1 MDWIIKEKTRKD
13 HLEKYI
19 IDIKQYQ
26 KKRKIE
32 EENVDNDK
40 QQLKKQHKD
49 ESSSEEEE
57 DIEKVSSIPRQVRS
71 WYTIQDTYT
80 QRHGYKVTP
89 RLVIGSR
96 GRTETELIKGESY
109 QTTTTDDNITTE
121 DDDTTDQTNSLSLD
135 DDNDKSVEKLGV
147 YACQRPCN
155 WNPFNKDIVE
165 IFEFLE
171 YAREL
176 KGDKINSRSYR
187 IAASI
192 ADLLSDGYVQDVEL
206 LKVDPEFKVLDM
218 FYNVH
223 GAGSYTAQ
231 EWYRRGR
238 RTLKD
243 VLTHE
248 KLSRDQEIGIKYYD
262 DFLKKHVIYI
272 YIYYIIPRTEVEE
285 IANEVSKL
293 LDENFPGSI
302 MTVCGS
308 YRRGKPESGDVDI
321 VMTHKENSVS
331 SKLLVGI
338 LDIFKVKGLLVDII
352 TMGSDCKLRDGDD
365 EHLRSDQALCIWR
378 QPGSSTCRRV
388 DFVVSPYE
396 NYPVAILA
404 WTGSSHFERSIR
416 LYAKKVMNVK
426 VTSHGLYSRTTQK
439 RLPVKS
445 ERDAF
450 EILNLKWLEP
460 SQRNC

>member
-1 MDWIIKEKTRKD
+1 MYNISLIICFY
-13 HLEKYI
+13 L
-19 IDIKQYQ
+19 IDNYDLFY
-26 KKRKIE
+26 R
-32 EENVDNDK
+32 
-40 QQLKKQHKD
+40 
-49 ESSSEEEE
+49 
-57 DIEKVSSIPRQVRS
+57 
-71 WYTIQDTYT
+71 
-80 QRHGYKVTP
+80 
-89 RLVIGSR
+89 
-96 GRTETELIKGESY
+96 KGESY

-121 DDDTTDQTNSLSLD
+121 DDDATDQTNSLSLD
-135 DDNDKSVEKLGV
+135 DENDKSVEKLGV

-155 WNPFNKDIVE
+155 WNPFNKNIVE

-187 IAASI
+187 IAASTIRSYSKKIKSAKQAKKLHGIGEKTGRII

-262 DFLKKHVIYI
+262 DFLKK
-272 YIYYIIPRTEVEE
+272 IPRAEVEE
-285 IANEVSKL
+285 IANKVSKL
-293 LDENFPGSI
+293 LDENFPGSV
-302 MTVCGS
+302 MTICGS

-321 VMTHKENSVS
+321 VITHKENSVS

-338 LDIFKVKGLLVDII
+338 LDIFKIKGLLVDII

-378 QPGSSTCRRV
+378 QPGSSICRRV